1 MSKNIEQTIKD
12 LMAIVLN
19 TDAAKIDD
27 GTSMDNT
34 PGWDSANH
42 INLVLAL
49 EEEFSIS
56 FEVSE
61 FEGMVSFF
69 DIVQVVGAK
78 T

>member
-1 MSKNIEQTIKD
+1 MSKNVEQTVKE
-12 LMAIVLN
+12 LMSIILN
-19 TDAAKIDD
+19 MDADKIDD
-27 GTSMDNT
+27 STSMDNT

-61 FEGMVSFF
+61 FEMMVSFF
-69 DIVQVVGAK
+69 DVVQVVGAK
-78 T
+78 L

>member
-1 MSKNIEQTIKD
+1 
-12 LMAIVLN
+12 
-19 TDAAKIDD
+19 
-27 GTSMDNT
+27 MDNT

-61 FEGMVSFF
+61 FEMMTTYF
-69 DIVQVVGAK
+69 DVVQVVSAK
-78 T
+78 I

>member
-1 MSKNIEQTIKD
+1 MAKNIEQTVKD

-19 TDAAKIDD
+19 IDAADIDD
-27 GTSMDNT
+27 STSMDNT

-42 INLVLAL
+42 ISLVLAL

-61 FEGMVSFF
+61 FEMMTNYV
-69 DIVQVVGAK
+69 DVVQVVNAK
-78 T
+78 L

>member
-1 MSKNIEQTIKD
+1 MSKNVEQSIKD
-12 LMAIVLN
+12 LMSIVLN
-19 TDAAKIDD
+19 TDAAKINDD
-27 GTSMDNT
+27 TSMDNT

-61 FEGMVSFF
+61 FELMTSFF
-69 DIVQVVGAK
+69 DIVQVVTAK
-78 T
+78 L

>member
-1 MSKNIEQTIKD
+1 MSKNIEQTVKE

-19 TDAAKIDD
+19 VDAASIDD
-27 GTSMDNT
+27 RTSMDNT
-34 PGWDSANH
+34 PSWDSANH

-61 FEGMVSFF
+61 FELMVSFF
-69 DIVQVVGAK
+69 DIVQVVGSK
-78 T
+78 I

>member
-1 MSKNIEQTIKD
+1 MSKNVEQTIKE
-12 LMAIVLN
+12 LMSIVLN

-27 GTSMDNT
+27 STSMDNT

-61 FEGMVSFF
+61 FELMVSFF

-78 T
+78 I

>member
-1 MSKNIEQTIKD
+1 MSKNVEQTVKE
-12 LMAIVLN
+12 LMSIILN
-19 TDAAKIDD
+19 MDADKIDD
-27 GTSMDNT
+27 STSMDNT

-61 FEGMVSFF
+61 FELMVSFF
-69 DIVQVVGAK
+69 DVVQVVGAK
-78 T
+78 I

>member
-1 MSKNIEQTIKD
+1 MSKNVEQTLKE
-12 LMAIVLN
+12 LMSIILN
-19 TDAAKIDD
+19 MDADKIDD
-27 GTSMDNT
+27 STSMDNT

-61 FEGMVSFF
+61 FELMVSFF

-78 T
+78 I

>member
-1 MSKNIEQTIKD
+1 MSKNVEQTVKE
-12 LMAIVLN
+12 LMSIILN
-19 TDAAKIDD
+19 MDADKIDD
-27 GTSMDNT
+27 STSMDNT

-61 FEGMVSFF
+61 FELMVSYF
-69 DIVQVVGAK
+69 DVVQVVVAK
-78 T
+78 I